1 MDVSLLDDAVLCEI
15 IAAARTNQAR
25 GYDASRQ
32 SVLAQQALGAL
43 YDRYGRLI
51 YSIAMHTVGDGPTA
65 EEITQDVFVRV
76 WEGAHTYRADMAK
89 FRSWII
95 SITRHRAIDELRRR
109 GVRVER
115 LTITW
120 GESQGGENDLEQ
132 LPELI
137 DPVGPEEQAEQL
149 MQQRG
154 IRQAVAQLPHDQ
166 REVLGMAFFYGL
178 SHSEIA
184 EQLGQPLGTVK
195 SRIRLAMQKLREVLQ
210 ASGLV
215 EKDL

>member
-1 MDVSLLDDAVLCEI
+1 MDVTTLDDAVLCEM
-15 IAAARTNQAR
+15 IAAAHMNTER

-32 SVLAQQALGAL
+32 ALLAQQALGTL

-51 YSIAMHTVGDGPTA
+51 YSIAMQTVGDGATA

-95 SITRHRAIDELRRR
+95 SIARHRAIDELRRR

-120 GESQGGENDLEQ
+120 GEPEGGENDLEQ
-132 LPELI
+132 FPELI
-137 DPVGPEEQAEQL
+137 DTLNPEEQTEQL
-149 MQQRG
+149 MRQRG
-154 IRQAVAQLPHDQ
+154 IRQAVAQLPQDQ
-166 REVLGMAFFYGL
+166 RQVLGMAFFYGL

-195 SRIRLAMQKLREVLQ
+195 SRIRLAMQKLRDVLQ

-215 EKDL
+215 DK

>member
-1 MDVSLLDDAVLCEI
+1 MLCEI
-15 IAAARTNQAR
+15 IAAARLNQAR

-32 SVLAQQALGAL
+32 GMLAQQALGAL

-51 YSIAMHTVGDGPTA
+51 YSIAFQTIGDGATA

-76 WEGAHTYRADMAK
+76 WESAHTYRADMAK

-95 SITRHRAIDELRRR
+95 SITRHRAIDELRKR

-115 LTITW
+115 LTIAL
-120 GESQGGENDLEQ
+120 GDLNRDENDLEH
-132 LPELI
+132 LPELV
-137 DPVGPEEQAEQL
+137 DQTGPEEQAEQL
-149 MQQRG
+149 MQERS
-154 IRQAVAQLPHDQ
+154 IRHAVAQLPQDQ
-166 REVLGMAFFYGL
+166 RQVLGMAFFHGL

-195 SRIRLAMQKLREVLQ
+195 SRIRLAMHKLREVLH
-210 ASGLV
+210 ANGLV
-215 EKDL
+215 EK